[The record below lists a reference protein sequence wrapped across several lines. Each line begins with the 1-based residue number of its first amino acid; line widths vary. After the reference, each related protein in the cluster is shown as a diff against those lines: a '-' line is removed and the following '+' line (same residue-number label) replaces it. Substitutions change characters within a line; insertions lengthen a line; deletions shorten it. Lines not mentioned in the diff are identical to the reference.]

1 LDSPGKLIVER
12 LGKRY
17 RLDRAPVTEATD
29 TGGGFRGALRRA
41 GNWFR
46 GRPDE
51 DPALRDFWALRNVSF
66 DVEPGTILGVIGPN
80 GAGKSTLLKILARV
94 TPPTEGRVRGRGRV
108 VSLLE
113 LGAGFNADLTAR
125 ENVIMNAAMHGMP
138 KHEVMERMPDI
149 LAFAEIDQF
158 LDQPVKNFSSGMNLR
173 LAFSVAINMNP
184 QILLADEILAVG
196 DLGFQERCL
205 QKVEESGR
213 NGLIVLFV
221 SHDMDAI
228 IRVCNRVLW
237 LNKGTPARLGEPEDI
252 VAEYQSSVWA
262 NSEATRYERG
272 RQESRFAAIR
282 GVKLL
287 SAAGREIGAAATT
300 EDVFVR
306 IDLEAFKRVYV
317 KGGLDLFAKNQLV
330 FRALGTEWL
339 DLPEPGHFSL
349 LARIPGHLLA
359 DITYSVNVS
368 VTTLRDGQERQYTLV
383 VYNALSFMAYNTET
397 EGAVSAKGKLNRTGL
412 IAPRLDWQVEAAHVR
427 A

>member
-1 LDSPGKLIVER
+1 MSSLGKLVVED

-17 RLDRAPVTEATD
+17 RLDRVAVERDDA
-29 TGGGFRGALRRA
+29 GGGWRGALRRA
-41 GNWFR
+41 RDWF
-46 GRPDE
+46 GGGAEE
-51 DPALRDFWALRNVSF
+51 DPALRDFWALRNASF
-66 DVEPGTILGVIGPN
+66 EVEPGTILGVIGPN

-94 TPPTEGRVRGRGRV
+94 TPPTEGRVRGSGRI

-138 KHEVMERMPDI
+138 KHEVLERMPDI

-158 LDQPVKNFSSGMNLR
+158 LDQPVKHFSSGMNLR
-173 LAFSVAINMNP
+173 LAFSVAIHMNP

-196 DLGFQERCL
+196 DTAFQERCL
-205 QKVEESGR
+205 ERVAQSGR
-213 NGLIVLFV
+213 DGLIVLFV

-228 IRVCNRVLW
+228 VRVCNKVIW
-237 LNKGTPARLGEPEDI
+237 LNKGTVARLGEPEDV
-252 VAEYQSSVWA
+252 VAEYQSSVWD

-287 SAAGREIGAAATT
+287 SAAGKEIGAAPTT

-306 IDLEAFKRVYV
+306 IDIEALKRVSV
-317 KGGLDLFAKNQLV
+317 KGGLDLLARNQLV
-330 FRALGTEWL
+330 FRAQGTEWL
-339 DLPEPGHFSL
+339 EIMEPGFYSL
-349 LARIPGHLLA
+349 IARIPAHLLA
-359 DITYSVNVS
+359 DINYSVNVS
-368 VTTLRDGQERQYTLV
+368 VTTLREGQEREYTLV
-383 VYNALSFMAYNTET
+383 VYSALSFMAYNTAT
-397 EGAVSAKGKLNRTGL
+397 EGAVTSKGKLNRTGFVS
-412 IAPRLDWQVEAAHVR
+412 PRLEWTVEAAHVL